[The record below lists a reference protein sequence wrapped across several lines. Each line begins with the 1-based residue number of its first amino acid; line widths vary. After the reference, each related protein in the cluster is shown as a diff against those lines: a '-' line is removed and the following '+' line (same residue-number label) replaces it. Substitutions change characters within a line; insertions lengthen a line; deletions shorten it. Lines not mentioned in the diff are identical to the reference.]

1 MLWLCITLPQLPL
14 EALQC
19 EPSERPT
26 VVTVLEGS
34 VRSVVCC
41 NPAAERVGLKPA
53 MNFTTALAIL
63 PEVIALERRLGAE
76 QAALERLATWAYQF
90 SGTVILGEI
99 FSDVQRARTTALWL
113 EIGASLRLFGGFRKL
128 IEQLEAELRELS
140 YSYQLGIAPT
150 LESSALLARTGVRVA
165 ITTPAALRARVAA
178 ISVSWLNLD
187 PWIPQQL
194 QTVGVRTVGL
204 LLELPRDGIAKR
216 FGPEVCNYLDR
227 LIGTA
232 PDPRPTYR
240 LPLEYRARFEFE
252 TQIHSTEALLFPL
265 RRMLREFV
273 GFLRARDTAV
283 QRFTLRFVHRDAV
296 ATTLHVGLSMPD
308 RSSERFLT
316 LARER
321 LEHAALPSAS
331 VALELS
337 ADEFATPTDLHID
350 LLSGV
355 TEPSEELHHTMD
367 RIAARL
373 GETQVHA
380 VQAVA
385 EHRPEHSWASVDPRP
400 TRRLP
405 GPYRGPHKRQHRG
418 AHLDFPD
425 RPLWLLP
432 EPKPIQLS
440 GMPVLGGAERIESG
454 WWDGGDVRRDYFIAR
469 TRQGAALWIFKDL
482 SDGSWHLHGF
492 WS

>member
-19 EPSERPT
+19 EQSERPT

-41 NPAAERVGLKPA
+41 NPAADRVGLQPA

-63 PEVIALERRLGAE
+63 PEVIALERRLSAE

-90 SGTVILGEI
+90 SGTVILGDI
-99 FSDVQRARTTALWL
+99 FTDLQRARSTALWL
-113 EIGASLRLFGGFRKL
+113 EIGASLRLFGGFRNL
-128 IEQLEAELRELS
+128 IEQLETELRKLS

-150 LESSALLARTGVRVA
+150 LEGSALLARTGVRVA
-165 ITTPAALRARVAA
+165 ITTVAALRARVDA
-178 ISVSWLNLD
+178 ISVNWLNLD

-194 QTVGVRTVGL
+194 LTVGVRTVGL
-204 LLELPRDGIAKR
+204 LVGLPRDGVAKR

-240 LPLEYRARFEFE
+240 LPPKYHARFEFE
-252 TQIHSTEALLFPL
+252 AEIHSTEALLFPL

-273 GFLRARDTAV
+273 GFLRARDTGV

-296 ATTLHVGLSMPD
+296 ATTLPVGLSMPD
-308 RSSERFLT
+308 RSSERFLS

-337 ADEFATPTDLHID
+337 AEEFAMPTGLHVD
-350 LLSGV
+350 MLSGA
-355 TEPSEELHHTMD
+355 TEQSEELHHTMD

-373 GETQVHA
+373 GETQVHG
-380 VQAVA
+380 VKAVA
-385 EHRPEHSWASVDPRP
+385 EHRPEHSWATADPQE
-400 TRRLP
+400 TR
-405 GPYRGPHKRQHRG
+405 Q
-418 AHLDFPD
+418 HLDFPD

-440 GMPVLGGAERIESG
+440 GMPALAGAERIESG

-469 TRQGAALWIFKDL
+469 TQQGSALWIFKDL

>member
-19 EPSERPT
+19 EHSEKAT

-53 MNFTTALAIL
+53 MNFTTVLAIL
-63 PEVIALERRLGAE
+63 PEVIALERRLTAE

-99 FSDVQRARTTALWL
+99 FTDLQRARTTALWL
-113 EIGASLRLFGGFRKL
+113 EIGASLRLFGGFRKF
-128 IEQLEAELRELS
+128 IEKLEAELRELS

-150 LESSALLARTGVRVA
+150 LEGSALLARTGVRVA
-165 ITTPAALRARVAA
+165 ITTVAALRARIDAV
-178 ISVSWLNLD
+178 SVGWLNLD

-194 QTVGVRTVGL
+194 QTVGVRTVGML
-204 LLELPRDGIAKR
+204 VGLPRDGVAKR

-227 LIGTA
+227 LIGAA

-240 LPLEYRARFEFE
+240 LPPKYHARFELDAE
-252 TQIHSTEALLFPL
+252 VHSTEALLFPL
-265 RRMLREFV
+265 RRMLRELV
-273 GFLRARDTAV
+273 GFLRARDTGV
-283 QRFTLRFVHRDAV
+283 QRFTLRFIHRDTV
-296 ATTLHVGLSMPD
+296 ATSLGIGLSMPD
-308 RSSERFLT
+308 RSSERFLALT
-316 LARER
+316 RER
-321 LEHAALPSAS
+321 LEHTTLPLAS

-337 ADEFATPTDLHID
+337 VDEFAMPTGLHVD
-350 LLSGV
+350 MLSGA
-355 TEPSEELHHTMD
+355 TEQSEDLHHTID
-367 RIAARL
+367 RIVARV
-373 GETQVHA
+373 GETQVHG
-380 VQAVA
+380 VKAVA
-385 EHRPEHSWASVDPRP
+385 EHRPEHSWATADP
-400 TRRLP
+400 LE
-405 GPYRGPHKRQHRG
+405 KRQP
-418 AHLDFPD
+418 LDFPD

-440 GMPVLGGAERIESG
+440 GMPALAGAERIESG

-469 TRQGAALWIFKDL
+469 TQQGAALWIFKDL
-482 SDGSWHLHGF
+482 RDDSWHLHGF

>member
-19 EPSERPT
+19 EQGERPT
-26 VVTVLEGS
+26 LVTVLEGN

-41 NPAAERVGLKPA
+41 NPAAERIGLQPA

-63 PEVIALERRLGAE
+63 PEVIAMERRLTAE

-90 SGTVILGEI
+90 SGTVILGEL
-99 FSDVQRARTTALWL
+99 FADLQRARTTALWL

-128 IEQLEAELRELS
+128 IEQLEAELGKLS

-150 LESSALLARTGVRVA
+150 LEGAALLARTGVRVA
-165 ITTPAALRARVAA
+165 ITTPAALRARIES
-178 ISVSWLNLD
+178 ISVHSLNLD
-187 PWIPQQL
+187 PWITQQL
-194 QTVGVRTVGL
+194 QSVGVRTVGL
-204 LLELPRDGIAKR
+204 LLALPRDGIAKR

-227 LIGTA
+227 LTGAA

-240 LPLEYRARFEFE
+240 LPPKYHARFEFDAE
-252 TQIHSTEALLFPL
+252 IHSTEALLFPL

-273 GFLRARDTAV
+273 GFLRARDTGV
-283 QRFTLRFVHRDAV
+283 QKFTLRFVHRDTV
-296 ATTLHVGLSMPD
+296 ATVIHVGLSMPD

-321 LEHAALPSAS
+321 LEHTELPSAS

-337 ADEFATPTDLHID
+337 AETFAMPTGLNVDM
-350 LLSGV
+350 LSGA
-355 TEPSEELHHTMD
+355 TEHGEELGHTLD
-367 RIAARL
+367 RIVARL
-373 GETQVHA
+373 GENQVHG
-380 VQAVA
+380 VKAVA
-385 EHRPEHSWASVDPRP
+385 EHRPEHSWTTAAAEDRRP
-400 TRRLP
+400 P
-405 GPYRGPHKRQHRG
+405 
-418 AHLDFPD
+418 LDFPD

-432 EPKPIQLS
+432 EPKPLQLS
-440 GMPVLGGAERIESG
+440 GMPALTGAERIESG

-469 TRQGAALWIFKDL
+469 TQQGAALWIFKDL
-482 SDGSWHLHGF
+482 RDGSWHLHGF

>member
-19 EPSERPT
+19 ERSERPT

-53 MNFTTALAIL
+53 MNFTTVLAIL
-63 PEVIALERRLGAE
+63 PEVIALERRLSAE

-90 SGTVILGEI
+90 SGSVILGEI
-99 FSDVQRARTTALWL
+99 FPDVQRARTTALWL

-128 IEQLEAELRELS
+128 IEQLETELRELS

-150 LESSALLARTGVRVA
+150 LEGAALLARAGVRVA
-165 ITTPAALRARVAA
+165 ITTLEALRARVDS
-178 ISVSWLNLD
+178 IPVSRLNLE
-187 PWIPQQL
+187 PWIPEQL
-194 QTVGVRTVGL
+194 HTVGVRTVGL
-204 LLELPRDGIAKR
+204 LLGLPRDGVAKR
-216 FGPEVCNYLDR
+216 FGPELCDYLDR
-227 LIGTA
+227 LVGTA

-240 LPLEYRARFEFE
+240 LPPRYRARFELE
-252 TQIHSTEALLFPL
+252 AEVHSTEALLFPL

-283 QRFTLRFVHRDAV
+283 QHFTLRFVHRDAV
-296 ATTLHVGLSMPD
+296 VTTLHVGLSMPD
-308 RSSERFLT
+308 RSSDRFLA

-321 LEHAALPSAS
+321 LEHTALPAAS

-337 ADEFATPTDLHID
+337 ADEFVTPTGLHVD
-350 LLSGV
+350 LLSGA
-355 TEPSEELHHTMD
+355 TDPGEELHHTMD
-367 RIAARL
+367 RIVARL
-373 GETQVHA
+373 GEAQVHGVKA
-380 VQAVA
+380 IA
-385 EHRPEHSWASVDPRP
+385 EHRPERSWATADPQE
-400 TRRLP
+400 
-405 GPYRGPHKRQHRG
+405 QHRG
-418 AHLDFPD
+418 QHLQFPD

-432 EPKPIQLS
+432 EPRPIQLS
-440 GMPVLGGAERIESG
+440 GMPVLSGAERIESG

-469 TRQGAALWIFKDL
+469 TQQGAALWIFKDL
-482 SDGSWHLHGF
+482 NDGSWHLHGF

>member
-19 EPSERPT
+19 EQSERPT
-26 VVTVLEGS
+26 VVTLLEGS
-34 VRSVVCC
+34 VRSVACC

-63 PEVIALERRLGAE
+63 PEVIALERRLTAE

-99 FSDVQRARTTALWL
+99 FTDLQRAQTTALWL

-128 IEQLEAELRELS
+128 IEQLEAELRKLS

-150 LESSALLARTGVRVA
+150 LEGSALLARTGVRVA
-165 ITTPAALRARVAA
+165 ITTVAALRARVDAV
-178 ISVSWLNLD
+178 SVNWLNLD

-204 LLELPRDGIAKR
+204 LIGLPRDGVAKR

-227 LIGTA
+227 LIGAA
-232 PDPRPTYR
+232 PDPRSTYR
-240 LPLEYRARFEFE
+240 LPPKYHARFEFE
-252 TQIHSTEALLFPL
+252 AEIHSTEALLFPL

-273 GFLRARDTAV
+273 GFLRARDTGV
-283 QRFTLRFVHRDAV
+283 QKFTLRFVHRDTV

-308 RSSERFLT
+308 RNSERFLT
-316 LARER
+316 LTRER

-337 ADEFATPTDLHID
+337 ADEFAMPTGLHID
-350 LLSGV
+350 MLSGA
-355 TEPSEELHHTMD
+355 TEQSEDLNHTID

-373 GETQVHA
+373 GETQVHG
-380 VQAVA
+380 VKAVA
-385 EHRPEHSWASVDPRP
+385 EHRPEHSWATADSQE
-400 TRRLP
+400 TR
-405 GPYRGPHKRQHRG
+405 Q
-418 AHLDFPD
+418 HLDFPD

-440 GMPVLGGAERIESG
+440 GMPALAGAERIESG

-469 TRQGAALWIFKDL
+469 TQQGAALWIFKDL

>member
-19 EPSERPT
+19 EHSEKAT
-26 VVTVLEGS
+26 VVTVLEGN

-41 NPAAERVGLKPA
+41 NPAADRVGLKPA

-63 PEVIALERRLGAE
+63 PEVITLERRLTAE

-90 SGTVILGEI
+90 SGTVTVGEI
-99 FSDVQRARTTALWL
+99 FTDLQRARATALWL

-128 IEQLEAELRELS
+128 IEQLEVELRKLS

-150 LESSALLARTGVRVA
+150 LEGSALLARTGVRVA
-165 ITTPAALRARVAA
+165 ITTLAALRARVDAV
-178 ISVSWLNLD
+178 SVNWLNLD

-204 LLELPRDGIAKR
+204 LVGLPRDGVAKR

-227 LIGTA
+227 LIGVA

-240 LPLEYRARFEFE
+240 LPPKYHARFEFE
-252 TQIHSTEALLFPL
+252 AEIHSTEALLFPL

-273 GFLRARDTAV
+273 GFLRARDTGV

-308 RSSERFLT
+308 RNSERFLT
-316 LARER
+316 LTRER
-321 LEHAALPSAS
+321 LEHTALPSAS
-331 VALELS
+331 VAVELS
-337 ADEFATPTDLHID
+337 ADEFAMPTGLHVD
-350 LLSGV
+350 MLSGA
-355 TEPSEELHHTMD
+355 TEQSEELHHTMD

-373 GETQVHA
+373 GETQVHG
-380 VQAVA
+380 VKAVA
-385 EHRPEHSWASVDPRP
+385 EHRPEHSWATASEQEPRQP
-400 TRRLP
+400 LE
-405 GPYRGPHKRQHRG
+405 
-418 AHLDFPD
+418 FPD

-440 GMPVLGGAERIESG
+440 GMPALAGAERIESG

-469 TRQGAALWIFKDL
+469 TQQGAALWIFKDL

>member
-19 EPSERPT
+19 EHSEQAT

-34 VRSVVCC
+34 VRSVICC
-41 NPAAERVGLKPA
+41 NPAAERAGLKPA

-63 PEVIALERRLGAE
+63 PEVIALERRLTAE

-99 FSDVQRARTTALWL
+99 FTDLQRARATALWL

-128 IEQLEAELRELS
+128 IEQLEAELHKLF

-150 LESSALLARTGVRVA
+150 LEGSALLARTGVRIA
-165 ITTPAALRARVAA
+165 ITTLAALRARVDAV
-178 ISVSWLNLD
+178 SVSWLNLD
-187 PWIPQQL
+187 PWIPEQL
-194 QTVGVRTVGL
+194 QTVGVLTVGL
-204 LLELPRDGIAKR
+204 LVGLPRDGVAKR
-216 FGPEVCNYLDR
+216 FGPGVCNYLDR
-227 LIGTA
+227 LIGAA

-240 LPLEYRARFEFE
+240 LPPKYHARFELE
-252 TQIHSTEALLFPL
+252 AEIHSTEALLFPL
-265 RRMLREFV
+265 RRMLRELV
-273 GFLRARDTAV
+273 GFLRARDTGV

-296 ATTLHVGLSMPD
+296 ATTLHVGLSTPD
-308 RSSERFLT
+308 RNSERFLT
-316 LARER
+316 LTRER

-337 ADEFATPTDLHID
+337 ADEFAMPTGLHVD
-350 LLSGV
+350 MLSGA
-355 TEPSEELHHTMD
+355 TEQSEELNHTID

-373 GETQVHA
+373 GETQVHG
-380 VQAVA
+380 VEAVA
-385 EHRPEHSWASVDPRP
+385 EHRPEHSWTTADPQEA
-400 TRRLP
+400 
-405 GPYRGPHKRQHRG
+405 RQ
-418 AHLDFPD
+418 HLDFPD

-440 GMPVLGGAERIESG
+440 GMPALAGAERIESG

>member
-19 EPSERPT
+19 EQGERPT
-26 VVTVLEGS
+26 VVTVLEGN

-63 PEVIALERRLGAE
+63 PEVIAMERRLTAE

-90 SGTVILGEI
+90 SGTVILGEL
-99 FSDVQRARTTALWL
+99 FADLQRARTTALWL

-128 IEQLEAELRELS
+128 IEQLETELGKLS

-150 LESSALLARTGVRVA
+150 LEGAALLARTGVRVA
-165 ITTPAALRARVAA
+165 ITTVTALRTRIEN
-178 ISVSWLNLD
+178 ISVNWLNLD

-194 QTVGVRTVGL
+194 QTVGIRTVGL
-204 LLELPRDGIAKR
+204 LVALPRDGVAKR
-216 FGPEVCNYLDR
+216 FGPEVCNSLDR
-227 LIGTA
+227 LTGAA

-240 LPLEYRARFEFE
+240 LPAKYHARCEFDAE
-252 TQIHSTEALLFPL
+252 VHSTEALLFPL

-273 GFLRARDTAV
+273 GFLRARDTGV
-283 QRFTLRFVHRDAV
+283 QKFTLRFVHRDAV
-296 ATTLHVGLSMPD
+296 ATGINIGLSMPD

-321 LEHAALPSAS
+321 LEHTALPSGS

-337 ADEFATPTDLHID
+337 AEEFVMPTGLNVDM
-350 LLSGV
+350 LSGA
-355 TEPSEELHHTMD
+355 TEQSEELGYTID
-367 RIAARL
+367 RIVARL
-373 GETQVHA
+373 GENQVHG
-380 VQAVA
+380 VKAVA
-385 EHRPEHSWASVDPRP
+385 EHRPEDSWATAAPED
-400 TRRLP
+400 RRQP
-405 GPYRGPHKRQHRG
+405 
-418 AHLDFPD
+418 LDFPD

-432 EPKPIQLS
+432 EPKPLQLS
-440 GMPVLGGAERIESG
+440 GMPALTGAERIESG
-454 WWDGGDVRRDYFIAR
+454 WWDGGDIRRDYFIAR
-469 TRQGAALWIFKDL
+469 TQQGAALWVFKDL
-482 SDGSWHLHGF
+482 RDGSWHLHGF

>member
-19 EPSERPT
+19 EQSERPT
-26 VVTVLEGS
+26 LVTVLAGS

-41 NPAAERVGLKPA
+41 NPAAERVGLKPE

-63 PEVIALERRLGAE
+63 PEAIALERRLSAE

-99 FSDVQRARTTALWL
+99 FNDLQRARSTALWL

-128 IEQLEAELRELS
+128 IEQLETELRKLS

-150 LESSALLARTGVRVA
+150 LEGSALLARTGVRVA
-165 ITTPAALRARVAA
+165 ITTVAALRARVETV
-178 ISVSWLNLD
+178 SVNRLNLD

-194 QTVGVRTVGL
+194 QTVGVQTVGML
-204 LLELPRDGIAKR
+204 VALPRDGVAKR

-227 LIGTA
+227 LVGAA

-240 LPLEYRARFEFE
+240 LPPQYQARFEFE
-252 TQIHSTEALLFPL
+252 AEIHSTEALLFPL

-273 GFLRARDTAV
+273 GFLRARDTGV
-283 QRFTLRFVHRDAV
+283 QTFTLRFIHRDTV
-296 ATTLHVGLSMPD
+296 ATVLNIGLSMPD
-308 RSSERFLT
+308 RNSDRFLA

-337 ADEFATPTDLHID
+337 AEEFAMPTGLHID
-350 LLSGV
+350 MLSGA
-355 TEPSEELHHTMD
+355 TEQSEELGHTID
-367 RIAARL
+367 RLVARL
-373 GETQVHA
+373 GETQVHG
-380 VQAVA
+380 VKAVA
-385 EHRPEHSWASVDPRP
+385 EHRPEDSWATADPQD
-400 TRRLP
+400 TR
-405 GPYRGPHKRQHRG
+405 Q
-418 AHLDFPD
+418 HLDFPD

-440 GMPVLGGAERIESG
+440 GMPALTGAERIESG

-469 TRQGAALWIFKDL
+469 TQQGSTLWIYKDL

>member
-1 MLWLCITLPQLPL
+1 
-14 EALQC
+14 LQC
-19 EPSERPT
+19 EQNEQPT
-26 VVTVLEGS
+26 VITVLEGS
-34 VRSVVCC
+34 VRSIACC
-41 NPAAERVGLKPA
+41 NPAAERVGLQPM

-63 PEVIALERRLGAE
+63 PEVIALERRLTAE

-90 SGTVILGEI
+90 SGAVILGEI
-99 FSDVQRARTTALWL
+99 FTDLQRARTTALWL

-128 IEQLEAELRELS
+128 IEQLEAELRKLS

-150 LESSALLARTGVRVA
+150 LEGSALLARTGVRVA
-165 ITTPAALRARVAA
+165 ITTMAALRTRVDGV
-178 ISVSWLNLD
+178 SVNWLNLD
-187 PWIPQQL
+187 PRIPQQL

-204 LLELPRDGIAKR
+204 LVELPRDGVAKR

-232 PDPRPTYR
+232 PDPRSTYR
-240 LPLEYRARFEFE
+240 LPPNYHARFEFE
-252 TQIHSTEALLFPL
+252 AEIHSTEALLFPL

-273 GFLRARDTAV
+273 GFLRARDTGV
-283 QRFTLRFVHRDAV
+283 QKFTLRFVHRDAV

-308 RSSERFLT
+308 RNSERFLT

-337 ADEFATPTDLHID
+337 ADEFAMPTGLHID
-350 LLSGV
+350 MLSGA
-355 TEPSEELHHTMD
+355 TEQSEGLNHTID

-373 GETQVHA
+373 GETQVHG
-380 VQAVA
+380 VKAVA
-385 EHRPEHSWASVDPRP
+385 EHRPEHSWTTAAPQE
-400 TRRLP
+400 TR
-405 GPYRGPHKRQHRG
+405 Q
-418 AHLDFPD
+418 HLDFPD

-432 EPKPIQLS
+432 EPKPLQLS
-440 GMPVLGGAERIESG
+440 GMPALTGAERIESG
-454 WWDGGDVRRDYFIAR
+454 WWDGGDIRRDYFIAR
-469 TRQGAALWIFKDL
+469 TQQGAALWVFKDL

>member
-19 EPSERPT
+19 EQSERPT

-34 VRSVVCC
+34 VRSIVCC

-63 PEVIALERRLGAE
+63 PEVIAPERRLSAE
-76 QAALERLATWAYQF
+76 RAALERLATWAYQF
-90 SGTVILGEI
+90 SGTVILSEI
-99 FSDVQRARTTALWL
+99 FTDLQRARATSLWL

-128 IEQLEAELRELS
+128 IEQLEAELRKLS

-150 LESSALLARTGVRVA
+150 LEGSALLARTGVRVA
-165 ITTPAALRARVAA
+165 ITTTAALRARVDAV
-178 ISVSWLNLD
+178 SVNWLNLD

-204 LLELPRDGIAKR
+204 LIGLPRDGVAKR
-216 FGPEVCNYLDR
+216 FGPEVCDYLDR
-227 LIGTA
+227 LIGAA

-240 LPLEYRARFEFE
+240 LPPKYNARFEFE
-252 TQIHSTEALLFPL
+252 AEIHSTEALLFPL

-273 GFLRARDTAV
+273 GFLRARDTGV
-283 QRFTLRFVHRDAV
+283 QKFTLRFVHRDTV

-308 RSSERFLT
+308 RNSERFLT
-316 LARER
+316 LTRER

-331 VALELS
+331 VALELL
-337 ADEFATPTDLHID
+337 ADEFAMPTGMHVDM
-350 LLSGV
+350 LSGA
-355 TEPSEELHHTMD
+355 TEQSEEINHTID

-373 GETQVHA
+373 GETQVHG
-380 VQAVA
+380 VKAVA
-385 EHRPEHSWASVDPRP
+385 EHRPEHSWTTAAPQE
-400 TRRLP
+400 TR
-405 GPYRGPHKRQHRG
+405 Q
-418 AHLDFPD
+418 HLDFPD

-432 EPKPIQLS
+432 EPRPLQLS
-440 GMPVLGGAERIESG
+440 GMPALAGAERIESG

-469 TRQGAALWIFKDL
+469 TQQGAALWIFKDL